1 MNQFS
6 KLYGRGSAQRPP
18 KVVIADAIDQAG
30 ERLLAELE
38 IVRPAGASDAALR
51 TALANADAVIV
62 RTTPLP
68 RELLIDAPQLRV
80 AAKHG
85 SGTDAI
91 DLGCATERGI
101 VVSHTPGANAPAVA
115 EFALTCLLLLLKP
128 VLPGLAW
135 LRDGP
140 AVAGSLVVASQRAG
154 LVGRELA
161 TQVVGVVGW
170 GEIGA
175 RLGRAVAALGGRV
188 LAYDPARAAVLADAA
203 DVEMVASLDDL
214 LRRADVVS
222 VHVPL
227 AEATRKLIGAR
238 EIDLMRSGSALI
250 NTARGGVVDE
260 LALARALAAGHL
272 RGAAIDVFVEEPP
285 PRDHPLLALDNVIV
299 TPHIAG
305 TTADTLERMARAAA
319 ESVLDVLDGRAPQHV
334 ANPEVLGRLDLQP
347 YVTGNST
354 T

>member
-1 MNQFS
+1 VP
-6 KLYGRGSAQRPP
+6 R
-18 KVVIADAIDQAG
+18 KVVIADPIDEAG

-38 IVRPAGASDAALR
+38 VVRPAGASRAALGA
-51 TALANADAVIV
+51 ALADADAVIV

-68 RELLIDAPQLRV
+68 RELLVDAPLLRV
-80 AAKHG
+80 VAKHG

-91 DLGCATERGI
+91 DLACATERGI

-128 VLPGLAW
+128 VLPGVAW
-135 LRDGP
+135 LRAGP
-140 AVAGSLVVASQRAG
+140 EVAGSLVVASQQAG

-175 RLGRAVAALGGRV
+175 RFGRAVTALGGRV
-188 LAYDPARAAVLADAA
+188 LVHDPAPAAGPADAA
-203 DVEMVASLDDL
+203 EIEMVASLDDL
-214 LRRADVVS
+214 LARADVVS

-227 AEATRKLIGAR
+227 TQATRGLIGAR
-238 EIDLMRSGSALI
+238 EIDLMRPGSALI

-260 LALARALAAGHL
+260 PALAHAVAAGHL

-285 PRDHPLLALDNVIV
+285 PRDHPLLALDNVIA
-299 TPHIAG
+299 TPHVAG
-305 TTADTLERMARAAA
+305 TTADTLQRMARAAA
-319 ESVLDVLDGRAPQHV
+319 ESVLDVLDGRAPRHV
-334 ANPEVLGRLDLQP
+334 ANPEVLGTLDLEPTRQATSLP
-347 YVTGNST
+347 D
-354 T
+354 